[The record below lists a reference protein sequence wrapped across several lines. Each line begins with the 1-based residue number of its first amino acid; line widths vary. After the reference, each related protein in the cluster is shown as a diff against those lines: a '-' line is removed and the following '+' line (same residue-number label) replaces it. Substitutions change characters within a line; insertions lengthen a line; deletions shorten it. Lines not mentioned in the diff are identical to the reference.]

1 MEKNFKD
8 LLAETK
14 GKINDLLTKDS
25 SKEDI
30 ERITEINKSLDSLT
44 ESYTAKETELSE
56 MKEMVVN
63 QVKNTGFKPSAQ
75 DLQDNNPIS
84 VEEAIESSIQD
95 ILAKRK

>member
-14 GKINDLLTKDS
+14 GKINEMLTKDS

-44 ESYTAKETELSE
+44 
-56 MKEMVVN
+56 
-63 QVKNTGFKPSAQ
+63 
-75 DLQDNNPIS
+75 
-84 VEEAIESSIQD
+84 
-95 ILAKRK
+95 